1 MATISVIV
9 PAYNQGHYLEEAIGS
24 VVAQSYED
32 WEIIVVD
39 DGSTDNT
46 RAVATSFS
54 DDRVRYHYQSN
65 QGLSAARNTGI
76 SLATGD
82 YISFLDSDDLF
93 LPQKLE
99 LLLTL
104 LESQPELGFAAGEAI
119 FIDGDGQ
126 RLNKYMKKGPPL
138 DLSELLLG
146 NPFHVGSVLVRKRWL
161 DRVGTFDEVL
171 RACEDWDLWLRLAK
185 EGCRMDWVA
194 QPVSLYRIHR
204 QQMTRGAERMRTAM
218 FMVLDK
224 TFGYL
229 DLPES
234 WRAQRDRAY
243 AAAYTRAAA
252 RFYHAGA
259 WAEGQRDLVQ
269 AATLNPDLL
278 ENEAQRLATQLAGW
292 ADAPVAENP
301 LAYLEKVYDTLPES
315 LAILRS
321 RRRRDLGRMAMQLAF
336 RAYHKG
342 DLGQTRRFAWQALCY
357 QPTWVQNRGVLSIFL
372 RSCLSF
378 R

>member
-9 PAYNQGHYLEEAIGS
+9 PAYNQGHYLKEAIDS
-24 VVAQSYED
+24 VLAQSYED
-32 WEIIVVD
+32 WEIIVVN
-39 DGSTDNT
+39 DGSTDDT
-46 RAVATSFS
+46 RAVAMSFS

-76 SLATGD
+76 ALATGD
-82 YISFLDSDDLF
+82 YVSFLDSDDLF
-93 LPQKLE
+93 LAQKLE

-104 LESQPELGFAAGEAI
+104 LADRPDLGFAAGQAI
-119 FIDGDGQ
+119 FIDEEGA
-126 RLNKYMKKGPPL
+126 RLNKTMDKAPPP
-138 DLSELLLG
+138 DLSEMLLG

-161 DRVGTFDEVL
+161 DHVGTFDETL

-185 EGCRMDWVA
+185 DGCQMGWVA
-194 QPVSLYRIHR
+194 QPVSLYRIHH

-224 TFGYL
+224 TFGYP
-229 DLPES
+229 DLPER

-278 ENEAQRLATQLAGW
+278 EDEAQRLATQLAGW

-301 LAYLEKVYDTLPES
+301 LAYLEQVYDTLPES
-315 LAILRS
+315 LSILRN

-336 RAYHKG
+336 RAYQKG
-342 DLGQTRRFAWQALCY
+342 DLGQTRRFAWQAFCY
-357 QPTWVQNRGVLSIFL
+357 QPGWVQNRGVLSIFL
-372 RSCLSF
+372 RSCLSL